1 MTEAKYRSREGK
13 RRWMKKK
20 VVGKEVSEKKS
31 ADIYVGE
38 KEGKIVAGGRGINSG
53 TCRGEKKGDRSI

>member
-1 MTEAKYRSREGK
+1 
-13 RRWMKKK
+13 MKNK
-20 VVGKEVSEKKS
+20 VSGKEVSEKKS
-31 ADIYVGE
+31 VDIYDRE